1 MVKVPCIFQPYRVLS
16 RHGYCLNRWHGSSIV
31 TRDPQTANLKIGL
44 YNTNT
49 GTVRLVIN
57 EV

>member
-1 MVKVPCIFQPYRVLS
+1 MVKVPSIFQPYRVLS
-16 RHGYCLNRWHGSSIV
+16 RHGYCLTRRHGSTTV

-44 YNTNT
+44 QNTNT